1 MSCVMYYLFN
11 KRVEEEKVMSVKSG
25 YMIPRL
31 TDGELIRAGL
41 NEGMTELIAEHIY
54 VESKIREGSS
64 RFNIKPTYGKE
75 RMRVRKIIEILSKV
89 MAVSEDLVFEH

>member
-1 MSCVMYYLFN
+1 MCHVYSFN
-11 KRVEEEKVMSVKSG
+11 KRVGEEKVVSVKSG

-31 TDGELIRAGL
+31 TDGKLIRAGL

-64 RFNIKPTYGKE
+64 KFKYTRQQIVKLMK
-75 RMRVRKIIEILSKV
+75 S
-89 MAVSEDLVFEH
+89 LVYMSQGN